1 MINFFTKIPILKRL
15 IPSIG
20 ITLLKLLRK
29 NRGYFN
35 INGFKMYLDFLD
47 PIDRLIILNKS
58 YEDEEV
64 NILMDLIKK
73 NSISTFIDI
82 GANCGFYTFKL
93 ALQNLQI
100 FAFEPN
106 AEAFLKMKNT
116 IKENKSISK
125 NIKAFPFGLSNKN
138 SIRLMRSLAKHGY
151 TQTGGSC
158 VVENKNSST
167 NNLKIYNAEFKI
179 GDEILKFKKEDNL
192 AIKIDVEGHELNV
205 LKGMQ
210 NLLKSN
216 KCILQIEIFDKNF
229 DSINSLLIKNNFVL
243 IDQFKKRCN
252 YFYSNIVT
260 NS

>member
-1 MINFFTKIPILKRL
+1 MITFFAKIPILKRL

-20 ITLLKLLRK
+20 ITLLKLLKK

-58 YEDEEV
+58 YEDEEI

-82 GANCGFYTFKL
+82 GANCGFYSFKL
-93 ALQNLQI
+93 ALQNLKI

-106 AEAFLKMKNT
+106 SEAFLKMKNT
-116 IKENKSISK
+116 IKKNKKISN
-125 NIKAFPFGLSNKN
+125 NIKTFPFGLSNKN
-138 SIRLMRSLAKHGY
+138 LIMPMRSLVKHGY

-158 VVENKNSST
+158 VVENKSSNT

-179 GDEILKFKKEDNL
+179 GDEILKFKKQDIL

-205 LKGMQ
+205 LMGIQ
-210 NLLKSN
+210 NLIKYN

-229 DSINSLLIKNNFVL
+229 DSINSFLVKNNFLL
-243 IDQFKKRCN
+243 IDQFKKRFN
-252 YFYSNIVT
+252 YFYSNIFAR
-260 NS
+260 S